1 MTAHPRPL
9 SQLTSAARGEFD
21 DTTAEH
27 RVVAVTSIRPGDRV
41 ATFGGVLL
49 SFTDLLRA
57 SGGEGLDPGLA
68 RIALQVDEDQYLVST
83 EVAPADWINHSCE
96 PNTGLR
102 GRYELVALRSIA
114 PGEEISFDYATSDG
128 SPYDE
133 FDCRCGSA
141 LCRGRVQG
149 SDWSR
154 PELWTRYH
162 GHFSPYLARRIR
174 RVQLQTGVEGERR
187 GVPLR

>member
-27 RVVAVTSIRPGDRV
+27 RVVAVSTILAGHRV

-49 SFTDLLRA
+49 SYTDLLRA
-57 SGGEGLDPGLA
+57 SGGTQLDPGLA

-102 GRYELVALRSIA
+102 GRYTLVALRSIA

-128 SPYDE
+128 SAYDE
-133 FDCRCGSA
+133 FECRCGSS
-141 LCRGRVQG
+141 LCRGRVRAD
-149 SDWSR
+149 DWSR
-154 PELWTRYH
+154 PELWARYH

-174 RVQLQTGVEGERR
+174 RARSQTGVRPGRPEA
-187 GVPLR
+187 PLR